1 MVTNAITSFEV
12 KISNGE
18 EILNRK
24 KELLRLSK
32 ELSMVLQ
39 KEAKKSASESEK
51 LEKLYKA
58 SQYAISE
65 IEHRAEVFISE
76 QILNED
82 KQRFE
87 QMKVAEQQLLD
98 RVALLPQLME
108 SLKRK
113 KAALHFKSDQQLKM
127 ESDDITSK
135 YQDYVKNPTNEEGI
149 KLVKRVDMAIFN
161 IDNRNKR

>member
-18 EILNRK
+18 KILNQK

-32 ELSMVLQ
+32 ELTIVLQ
-39 KEAKKSASESEK
+39 KEAEQSACESEK
-51 LEKLYKA
+51 FEKLYKA
-58 SQYAISE
+58 TEYAILE
-65 IEHRAEVFISE
+65 IEHRTEVYIRE
-76 QILNED
+76 QIINED

-87 QMKVAEQQLLD
+87 EMKLAEQQLLE

-113 KAALHFKSDQQLKM
+113 KAALHFKSDQSLKM

>member
-12 KISNGE
+12 KISKGE
-18 EILNRK
+18 EILNLK
-24 KELLRLSK
+24 KELLRLTKELCTVLPKESK
-32 ELSMVLQ
+32 E
-39 KEAKKSASESEK
+39 ATSESEK
-51 LEKLYKA
+51 LKKLIEA
-58 SQYAISE
+58 NEFAISE
-65 IEHRAEVFISE
+65 VKYRTEIFILE

-87 QMKVAEQQLLD
+87 EMKLAEQQLLD